1 MGDRLYAIPWSALTL
16 DTNEECFR
24 LDVTPDRIKNAPG
37 FFKDRWPSMADP
49 QCGTTVHE
57 YYMRTL
63 TGLTRALP
71 VHPRRDE
78 IVQE

>member
-49 QCGTTVHE
+49 QWGTTVP
-57 YYMRTL
+57 
-63 TGLTRALP
+63 TGCQFFEAVEFVCEARQDGISD
-71 VHPRRDE
+71 R
-78 IVQE
+78 